1 MCLTASPGAFQTV
14 QVLTHCQGAWAADLI
29 RAKVVQGPGKHRSG
43 RVPRQ
48 ERGQVRHEPAAEGG
62 AARLQQAL
70 QVLLA
75 HCLRRNCHDGQHS
88 WRCRGIPIDDCITV
102 RLPAIVGLYVSHSH
116 MLLDTGMQSCLQLAL
131 CCNHQLLF
139 LALLA

>member
-1 MCLTASPGAFQTV
+1 MVQDKSAKHRLQESELQKRRVCDRGCYVEETRQEWGQVCLAASSGALQTV
-14 QVLTHCQGAWAADLI
+14 QVLDTLSGSLAADLVG
-29 RAKVVQGPGKHRSG
+29 AKVLQGPGKHRGG

-75 HCLRRNCHDGQHS
+75 HRLHMQS
-88 WRCRGIPIDDCITV
+88 PERGD
-102 RLPAIVGLYVSHSH
+102 IVGV
-116 MLLDTGMQSCLQLAL
+116 A
-131 CCNHQLLF
+131 
-139 LALLA
+139 